1 MSFDTTHMTH
11 SGDET
16 TTDSDSSTITD
27 GTDVPSSGFET
38 RSESDTSLRP
48 QRALPGS
55 PWRDPL
61 RLSEGEKTDNERMDA
76 DVLGQSLRS
85 IARKTRKKYKRAL
98 KRPVDEEETGGNA
111 LYVKGSQEVP
121 LESRI
126 ESEWKGGQSS
136 LSSSSSKGVIGLFY
150 IENAYG
156 HEIFPDPNTEMIKQL
171 KQKETLV
178 YSCGSLWTR

>member
-1 MSFDTTHMTH
+1 MSFDTTHMTY

-16 TTDSDSSTITD
+16 STDSDSSTITD
-27 GTDVPSSGFET
+27 GTDVTSSGFET
-38 RSESDTSLRP
+38 RSESDTSFRP

-126 ESEWKGGQSS
+126 ESEWKGGQSQP
-136 LSSSSSKGVIGLFY
+136 F
-150 IENAYG
+150 IEL
-156 HEIFPDPNTEMIKQL
+156 IQ
-171 KQKETLV
+171 
-178 YSCGSLWTR
+178 GSHRAVLYRKCLRT